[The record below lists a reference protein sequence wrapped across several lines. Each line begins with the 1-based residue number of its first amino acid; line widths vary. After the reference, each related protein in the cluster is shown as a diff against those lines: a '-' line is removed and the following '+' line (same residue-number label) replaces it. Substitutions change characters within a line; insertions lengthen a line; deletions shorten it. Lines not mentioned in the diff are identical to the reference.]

1 MPSARLTLQQ
11 RIAHLEQENQR
22 LRTLLHQHGIPCDT
36 PDAAPPANCVTRA
49 SDMRDKIALM
59 MALFRGRT
67 DVYAKQWR
75 KEDRIGYSP
84 VCANRWNPA
93 VCGKPKQKCADCQHT
108 AYQPLNEA
116 VLVAHLQGKQ
126 VVGIYSMLPGDVCH
140 FLAIDFDAGDW
151 KQDVTA
157 LREACREKGVPHTV
171 EVSRSGS
178 GAHVWFF
185 FEQGENAAQAR
196 RFGAR
201 LMDAAMRKR
210 AKLSFAS
217 YDRMFPNQDTMPKG
231 GIGNLI
237 ALPLQ
242 KKAAK
247 MHGGS
252 LFVDDAFQPYPDQWV
267 YLSGIQRVT
276 HALLAEIAESREQSM
291 EKAAIQAVDFANPLE
306 ILLSDRL
313 YIATDCVPQAAL
325 TELKRIAAFPNPAF
339 YKQQAMRMPVW
350 NIPRTICCAS
360 FEEMHFCLPRGS
372 LPQVRETVTQLG
384 GRVVIQDQRQTGRS
398 INVQFSGI
406 LREEQKSALKA
417 LLAHEDGILSAA
429 TAFGKT
435 VVGAALIAE
444 KKVSTLIL
452 VNRTQLLAQWKE
464 RLSQF
469 LTVNETLLEQ
479 PKKRGLQKV
488 REVIGQYGA
497 GRDTRGGVVDVA
509 VMQALGASGQ
519 IPAWIREYGMVIV
532 DECHHVP
539 ALTFE
544 NVLKAIPAKY
554 IYGLT
559 ATPKRADGQQPIL
572 HMYLGP
578 IRYQVDA
585 LTQAMLR
592 PFAQLMIPRFTGAAY
607 VAESSG
613 RVGLTEIERQMT
625 ADDVRNA
632 LIADDVAACLHQGR
646 NCLVLSERTAHV
658 QQLSKLLE
666 DKTPNHYVLTGSG
679 SVAEKKKQLTA
690 LRQTKA
696 DAPLLICATGKYI
709 GEGFDESRLD
719 TLFLTMPISW
729 AGTLAQYAGRLHRQH
744 EGKQEVRIYD
754 YIDNNTEMLT
764 RMYNKRLK
772 GYAAIGYQAAAAPSG
787 NAAGNL
793 VYSSG
798 DYWET
803 FLQDI
808 SQAEKQIVIAS
819 PYIAASTVQKL
830 RDAFR
835 EAKARRVALVV
846 LCRNPGEMADT
857 AQSSMRRALEML
869 REIGAEVRFSK
880 AAYHSYAAFDRRIA
894 WYGGIQLLGVSGENS
909 ALRLVSEQM
918 ARAVV
923 AED

>member
-116 VLVAHLQGKQ
+116 VLAAHLQGKQ

-242 KKAAK
+242 KEAAK

-360 FEEMHFCLPRGS
+360 FEEMHFCLPRGC

-398 INVQFSGI
+398 IDVQFSGI

-417 LLAHEDGILSAA
+417 LLTHEDGILSAA

-469 LTVNETLLEQ
+469 LTVNETLPEQ

-509 VMQALGASGQ
+509 VMQAMGASGQ

-592 PFAQLMIPRFTGAAY
+592 PFAHLMIPRFTGAAY
-607 VAESSG
+607 VAEYGG

-625 ADDVRNA
+625 
-632 LIADDVAACLHQGR
+632 
-646 NCLVLSERTAHV
+646 
-658 QQLSKLLE
+658 
-666 DKTPNHYVLTGSG
+666 
-679 SVAEKKKQLTA
+679 
-690 LRQTKA
+690 A

-744 EGKQEVRIYD
+744 EGKQEGRIYD

-793 VYSSG
+793 IYSSG

-894 WYGGIQLLGVSGENS
+894 WYGGIQLLGASGENS
-909 ALRLVSEQM
+909 ALRLMSEQM

>member
-1 MPSARLTLQQ
+1 M
-11 RIAHLEQENQR
+11 
-22 LRTLLHQHGIPCDT
+22 
-36 PDAAPPANCVTRA
+36 
-49 SDMRDKIALM
+49 
-59 MALFRGRT
+59 
-67 DVYAKQWR
+67 
-75 KEDRIGYSP
+75 
-84 VCANRWNPA
+84 
-93 VCGKPKQKCADCQHT
+93 
-108 AYQPLNEA
+108 
-116 VLVAHLQGKQ
+116 QGKQ

-151 KQDVTA
+151 KQDATA
-157 LREACREKGVPHTV
+157 LREACREKGVPHAV

-196 RFGAR
+196 RFGAQ
-201 LMDAAMRKR
+201 LMDAVMRKR

-242 KKAAK
+242 KEAAK

-360 FEEMHFCLPRGS
+360 LEETHFCLPRGC

-398 INVQFSGI
+398 IDVQFSGT

-417 LLAHEDGILSAA
+417 LSTHENDILSAA

-469 LTVNETLLEQ
+469 LTVNETLPEQ
-479 PKKRGLQKV
+479 PKKRGRQKV

-592 PFAQLMIPRFTGAAY
+592 PFAHLMIPRFTGAAY
-607 VAESSG
+607 VAESGG

-625 ADDVRNA
+625 
-632 LIADDVAACLHQGR
+632 
-646 NCLVLSERTAHV
+646 
-658 QQLSKLLE
+658 
-666 DKTPNHYVLTGSG
+666 
-679 SVAEKKKQLTA
+679 
-690 LRQTKA
+690 A

-729 AGTLAQYAGRLHRQH
+729 AGTLAQYAGRLHRQQ

-764 RMYNKRLK
+764 RMYSKRLK

-793 VYSSG
+793 IYSSS

>member
-75 KEDRIGYSP
+75 KEDRIEYSP

-116 VLVAHLQGKQ
+116 VLAAHLQGKQ

-151 KQDVTA
+151 KLDVTA

-196 RFGAR
+196 RFGAQ
-201 LMDAAMRKR
+201 LMDAVMRKR

-242 KKAAK
+242 KEAAK

-291 EKAAIQAVDFANPLE
+291 EKATIQAVDFANPLE

-360 FEEMHFCLPRGS
+360 FEETHFCLPRGC

-398 INVQFSGI
+398 IDVQFSGT

-417 LLAHEDGILSAA
+417 LSTHEDGILSAA

-469 LTVNETLLEQ
+469 LTVNETLPEQ

-519 IPAWIREYGMVIV
+519 LPAWIREYGMVIV

-592 PFAQLMIPRFTGAAY
+592 PFVHLMIPRFTGAAY
-607 VAESSG
+607 VAESGG

-625 ADDVRNA
+625 
-632 LIADDVAACLHQGR
+632 
-646 NCLVLSERTAHV
+646 
-658 QQLSKLLE
+658 
-666 DKTPNHYVLTGSG
+666 
-679 SVAEKKKQLTA
+679 
-690 LRQTKA
+690 A

-793 VYSSG
+793 IYSSG

-808 SQAEKQIVIAS
+808 SQAEKPIVIAS

>member
-1 MPSARLTLQQ
+1 
-11 RIAHLEQENQR
+11 
-22 LRTLLHQHGIPCDT
+22 
-36 PDAAPPANCVTRA
+36 
-49 SDMRDKIALM
+49 
-59 MALFRGRT
+59 
-67 DVYAKQWR
+67 
-75 KEDRIGYSP
+75 
-84 VCANRWNPA
+84 
-93 VCGKPKQKCADCQHT
+93 
-108 AYQPLNEA
+108 
-116 VLVAHLQGKQ
+116 
-126 VVGIYSMLPGDVCH
+126 
-140 FLAIDFDAGDW
+140 
-151 KQDVTA
+151 
-157 LREACREKGVPHTV
+157 
-171 EVSRSGS
+171 
-178 GAHVWFF
+178 
-185 FEQGENAAQAR
+185 
-196 RFGAR
+196 
-201 LMDAAMRKR
+201 MDAVMRKR

-242 KKAAK
+242 KEAAK

-339 YKQQAMRMPVW
+339 YKQQTMRMPVW

-360 FEEMHFCLPRGS
+360 FEEMHFCLPRGC

-398 INVQFSGI
+398 IDVQFSGI

-429 TAFGKT
+429 TAFDKT

-464 RLSQF
+464 SLSQF
-469 LTVNETLLEQ
+469 LTVNETLPEQ
-479 PKKRGLQKV
+479 AKKRGLQKV

-592 PFAQLMIPRFTGAAY
+592 PFAHLMIPRFTGAAY
-607 VAESSG
+607 VAESGG

-625 ADDVRNA
+625 
-632 LIADDVAACLHQGR
+632 
-646 NCLVLSERTAHV
+646 
-658 QQLSKLLE
+658 
-666 DKTPNHYVLTGSG
+666 
-679 SVAEKKKQLTA
+679 
-690 LRQTKA
+690 A

-787 NAAGNL
+787 SAAGNFI
-793 VYSSG
+793 YSSS

-830 RDAFR
+830 RDAFC

-894 WYGGIQLLGVSGENS
+894 WYGGIQLLGASGENS
-909 ALRLVSEQM
+909 ALRLMSEQM
-918 ARAVV
+918 AWAVV